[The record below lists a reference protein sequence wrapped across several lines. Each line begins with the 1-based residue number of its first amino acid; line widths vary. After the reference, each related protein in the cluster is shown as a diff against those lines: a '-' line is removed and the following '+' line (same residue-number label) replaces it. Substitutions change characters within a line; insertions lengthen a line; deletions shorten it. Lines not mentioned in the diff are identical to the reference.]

1 MILDSSAWIELF
13 DGSDRGKRVREILET
28 EQCYTSIVTLAEVS
42 NWSTKQNYDTKLL
55 MEAIKRG
62 SSIIDLTEDIAIL
75 AGEINFERKKTNDK
89 WGMLD
94 SFILATANICGL
106 HLLTKDSDYIDLP
119 NAELL

>member
-1 MILDSSAWIELF
+1 MDSSAWIELF

-28 EQCYTSIVTLAEVS
+28 KQCYTSIVTLAEVS